1 MSPDDLID
9 EAASQCLRGGLKG
22 RPDDPQRADLVERLK
37 EIARGLAIGAD
48 HRTVCLARRHAVE
61 HWLGTRD
68 GESSDEGLH
77 LAVYVLVWAEEF
89 SHGDLPRQAG
99 QAAYRATSEG
109 IIILRH
115 LHLKENDR
123 AARRRSKG
131 TADLLAFRPDA
142 LAAAI
147 ELTPYRVFRMG
158 HDWDNTGVVA
168 RQLLIDAMGLR
179 LQAP

>member
-22 RPDDPQRADLVERLK
+22 RPDDPLQPALAERLQ
-37 EIARGLAIGAD
+37 EIARGLAIETD
-48 HRTVCLARRHAVE
+48 HQTVCLARRHAVE
-61 HWLGTRD
+61 HWLGCRD
-68 GESSDEGLH
+68 NEPADEGLH

-89 SHGDLPRQAG
+89 SYGDLARQAA

-115 LHLKENDR
+115 LRLHEKDR

-131 TADLLAFRPDA
+131 AADLLAFKPDA

-147 ELTPYRVFRMG
+147 ELTPFKVLRMG

-168 RQLLIDAMGLR
+168 RQLLTDALGLR